1 MSDFANSKLGV
12 VSLSVIVVFLL
23 CLCGCGNDVHNA
35 AWKGDVDTVKTWI
48 DKGGDVNDR
57 HSRSGGNI
65 LSYAAGSGNTKL
77 VEYLISKG
85 ATVGDIDNDGTSPL
99 HYACREGH
107 TKIVAL
113 LLSKG
118 ANPNV
123 KADKYKRSYGDNLEG
138 TRDFPYEG
146 TPLHWVIGNKLSS
159 DLKLEVVRV
168 LLDYGADPNAMCRTP
183 EGYFTTPITEA
194 KGRGYSA
201 IHELLLQKK
210 AKKKEITPF

>member
-1 MSDFANSKLGV
+1 MIL
-12 VSLSVIVVFLL
+12 VSLL
-23 CLCGCGNDVHNA
+23 CLCGCGNDVHRA
-35 AWKGDVDTVKTWI
+35 AWKGDFNTVKTWI
-48 DKGGDVNDR
+48 DKGGDVNAR

-85 ATVGDIDNDGTSPL
+85 ATIGDVTNDGTTPL

-107 TKIVAL
+107 AKIVAL

-146 TPLHWVIGNKLSS
+146 TPLHWVIGNRRLPS
-159 DLKLEVVRV
+159 DTKLEVVRV
-168 LLDYGADPNAMCRTP
+168 LLDYGADPDAECLFPPKGRYIQMSSP
-183 EGYFTTPITEA
+183 LKEA
-194 KGRGYSA
+194 KIRGEVA
-201 IHELLLQKK
+201 IYKMLLQKSTTQK
-210 AKKKEITPF
+210 